1 MDLETVHRD
10 SSNSNCNSSSCAVG
24 FSSDGVHTSS
34 SSSSSS
40 DDERTEAA
48 AVVAM

>member
-10 SSNSNCNSSSCAVG
+10 SSNSNSSSCAVG
-24 FSSDGVHTSS
+24 FSSDGLHTSS
-34 SSSSSS
+34 SNSSS